1 MWHTTNSSPQKIP
14 KWTEREKKRNYEIK
28 TITAYLCCWYTI
40 SQKNTYIY
48 LQPTKDKQ
56 NDDLRKIT
64 WVSEWVYF
72 ISSHFIWFEKQHS
85 ANKMYFGVFG
95 VHLIWKV
102 QMKEKETPN
111 KNKFKMENKKRP
123 AFDIKILWNSKSNC
137 NCNCNCNRMCSK
149 NSSDRLNCH
158 RFEFFSL
165 RLLFEMFIV

>member
-72 ISSHFIWFEKQHS
+72 ISF
-85 ANKMYFGVFG
+85 
-95 VHLIWKV
+95 HLIWEATQWKFNV
-102 QMKEKETPN
+102 FRCFWCALDLKSANETKRN
-111 KNKFKMENKKRP
+111 TSKNRFKMEKN
-123 AFDIKILWNSKSNC
+123 NSVWHQNPLKFEIELQLQLQLQSNVF
-137 NCNCNCNRMCSK
+137 K
-149 NSSDRLNCH
+149 
-158 RFEFFSL
+158 EQ
-165 RLLFEMFIV
+165 